1 MNRWLLSGL
10 LAWASLLLNAQ
21 GTWQAGLLPSV
32 NLNVDAGKGW
42 KVNFKAESRQR
53 LARGAFGEPAVT
65 GYDYVLTDLSV
76 IPSKKVGLNNT
87 LGAGYLVR
95 ARDGEFSHRFL
106 QQFTLV
112 RKYEAFRLGH
122 RFSADQTFGRGESPV
137 FRFRY
142 RLVADLPLEGASTD
156 PGEFYLK
163 LGSECLMALQSGKAD
178 LELRIVPLVGYEFT
192 DNNKLEWGLDYR
204 LGPLLSGPARS
215 SFWLSLNWFLST

>member
-10 LAWASLLLNAQ
+10 LAWASLLLTAQ
-21 GTWQAGLLPSV
+21 GTWQTGLLPSF

-42 KVNFKAESRQR
+42 KVNFKGESRQR
-53 LARGAFGEPAVT
+53 FARGTFGEPAVK

-95 ARDGEFSHRFL
+95 VRGSEASHRL
-106 QQFTLV
+106 IQQFTLV

-122 RFSADQTFGRGESPV
+122 RFAADQTFGRGESPL

-142 RLVADLPLEGASTD
+142 RLVADLPLEGTSAD
-156 PGEFYLK
+156 PGEFYVK
-163 LGSECLMALQSGKAD
+163 LGNEYLMALRSGNTD
-178 LELRIVPLVGYEFT
+178 LEIRIVPLVGYEFT

-204 LGPLLSGPARS
+204 LGPLLDGMARS
-215 SFWLSLNWFLST
+215 SFWISVNWFLST